1 MISIDETTWEVPCDV
16 ERTADITPSE
26 ISGMM
31 LDKTY
36 LNDVIGTYMSYA
48 VTLAVPPTKEYEYV
62 QLYEILT
69 QPVDGHRFI
78 LPYNQGMVAITARVE
93 SVKDVLVWTKTNKQ
107 YWRGVTFT
115 AIANHPT
122 KTMELG
128 EVLLRGLAEVPNV
141 TLPTGGGMVYDDLDV
156 EYF

>member
-1 MISIDETTWEVPCDV
+1 MISVDETSWDVPCDV
-16 ERTADITPSE
+16 QRTADVTPSK

-36 LNDVIGTYMSYA
+36 LNDVIGTYMSYSI
-48 VTLAVPPTKEYEYV
+48 TLAVPPSMEYQYA

-69 QPVDGHRFI
+69 APVDGHRFI
-78 LPYNQGMVAITARVE
+78 LPYNEGMVAITARVE
-93 SVKDVLVWTKTNKQ
+93 QVKDVLVWTRTNRQ
-107 YWRGVTFT
+107 YWRGISFDV
-115 AIANHPT
+115 IANHPT

-128 EVLLRGLAEVPNV
+128 EVLLRGLQEVPNV
-141 TLPTGGGMVYDDLDV
+141 TLPSGGGMVYDDLDV